1 MVTDPEEFRQRLL
14 DIQNSVNV
22 EYTRLPL
29 NEPHFIINANT
40 RTITIPSEFGFIG
53 VKNDHKAENIYF
65 EIDRYFDYEDLS
77 NHTCIVQYSYKGFE
91 GIYPV
96 TSLDVE
102 SIDGKILFCWTIMND
117 ATRDFGDINF
127 SVRFYSIENDEYTY
141 NFNTLTASSKILDT
155 LDVNHYPYASPTPE
169 QFQIYIDKTNEISDK
184 MDNFTTTV
192 TESENKAKEYANDSM
207 RYRDETRDISVEEIE
222 KIQQAAETKEQ
233 EVIANVETKE
243 QEVLASI
250 PEDYTNLNNEIAEL
264 KGDLVYLGKTSE
276 LIFLDKKYDNKE
288 DIKLT
293 FSNQKIINPT
303 YKGEPHWTS
312 NTKYEVAEYVEVTPL
327 TIYKISANANYGN
340 YFYCLYDTNKNFI
353 SGEVSTDSTII
364 QDCIKDIL
372 TPYNARY
379 ISLSKHTDYPIT
391 SLKKYTEYKN
401 LKHNWTDIKWVV
413 FGDSLTDSSNN
424 TANTRYYDYV
434 KYETNITVL
443 NYGVSGTGYART
455 DNNFYSRVMQLKNV
469 DFDVITFFGSFNDL
483 GAGLPIGTKDDTDLT
498 TLGGYINTTL
508 DRLYSIKPFVKV
520 GIVTPTRWYNNYIDN
535 TFYYY
540 AKLLKDIAEK
550 RGIPCLDLY
559 NVGQMYPYNE
569 NFRVEFYN
577 ENGVQD
583 IGVHPNSKGHKR
595 IHSHFREF
603 LASLI

>member
-233 EVIANVETKE
+233 EVIANIETKE
-243 QEVLASI
+243 QEVLTSI

-264 KGDLVYLGKTSE
+264 KSDLVIQYIPFTWLDGYYSINDGSYVDDSINKNYHSSTKIEGSE
-276 LIFLDKKYDNKE
+276 LPTLDT
-288 DIKLT
+288 IKNGNYLYENES
-293 FSNQKIINPT
+293 FIGVWFGET
-303 YKGEPHWTS
+303 YKGYWMNGTWYNPNNQVW
-312 NTKYEVAEYVEVTPL
+312 
-327 TIYKISANANYGN
+327 
-340 YFYCLYDTNKNFI
+340 YC
-353 SGEVSTDSTII
+353 GRPE
-364 QDCIKDIL
+364 
-372 TPYNARY
+372 R
-379 ISLSKHTDYPIT
+379 LSKFYKPIP
-391 SLKKYTEYKN
+391 
-401 LKHNWTDIKWVV
+401 
-413 FGDSLTDSSNN
+413 SS
-424 TANTRYYDYV
+424 
-434 KYETNITVL
+434 
-443 NYGVSGTGYART
+443 
-455 DNNFYSRVMQLKNV
+455 
-469 DFDVITFFGSFNDL
+469 
-483 GAGLPIGTKDDTDLT
+483 
-498 TLGGYINTTL
+498 
-508 DRLYSIKPFVKV
+508 
-520 GIVTPTRWYNNYIDN
+520 
-535 TFYYY
+535 
-540 AKLLKDIAEK
+540 
-550 RGIPCLDLY
+550 
-559 NVGQMYPYNE
+559 
-569 NFRVEFYN
+569 
-577 ENGVQD
+577 
-583 IGVHPNSKGHKR
+583 
-595 IHSHFREF
+595 
-603 LASLI
+603 

>member
-233 EVIANVETKE
+233 EVIANIETKE

-250 PEDYTNLNNEIAEL
+250 PEDYTNLNNGIAEL
-264 KGDLVYLGKTSE
+264 KGDLTDLDEILNVKHLRITSVTTAGSYKRAIAFSGLSLIGGHSYTFTVKPVSVTTDEYYLYFVDASGAETVIITRVDGNILYNFTPTEEMNNVSIKVSSGASSE
-276 LIFLDKKYDNKE
+276 QTFECSWIENVGDNEIDKVSKNKE
-288 DIKLT
+288 KIRKT
-293 FSNQKIINPT
+293 YASIHNFCKII
-303 YKGEPHWTS
+303 
-312 NTKYEVAEYVEVTPL
+312 
-327 TIYKISANANYGN
+327 
-340 YFYCLYDTNKNFI
+340 
-353 SGEVSTDSTII
+353 
-364 QDCIKDIL
+364 
-372 TPYNARY
+372 
-379 ISLSKHTDYPIT
+379 
-391 SLKKYTEYKN
+391 
-401 LKHNWTDIKWVV
+401 
-413 FGDSLTDSSNN
+413 
-424 TANTRYYDYV
+424 
-434 KYETNITVL
+434 
-443 NYGVSGTGYART
+443 
-455 DNNFYSRVMQLKNV
+455 
-469 DFDVITFFGSFNDL
+469 
-483 GAGLPIGTKDDTDLT
+483 
-498 TLGGYINTTL
+498 
-508 DRLYSIKPFVKV
+508 
-520 GIVTPTRWYNNYIDN
+520 
-535 TFYYY
+535 
-540 AKLLKDIAEK
+540 
-550 RGIPCLDLY
+550 
-559 NVGQMYPYNE
+559 
-569 NFRVEFYN
+569 
-577 ENGVQD
+577 
-583 IGVHPNSKGHKR
+583 
-595 IHSHFREF
+595 
-603 LASLI
+603 

>member
-233 EVIANVETKE
+233 EVIANIETKE
-243 QEVLASI
+243 QEVLTSI

-264 KGDLVYLGKTSE
+264 KSDLVNNVLKKSIRSENMNASYDGSRLKFVPLSAERWSAVFVDDCSLLFERIATGTPFTVISETDEYYLG
-276 LIFLDKKYDNKE
+276 F
-288 DIKLT
+288 
-293 FSNQKIINPT
+293 NP
-303 YKGEPHWTS
+303 
-312 NTKYEVAEYVEVTPL
+312 N
-327 TIYKISANANYGN
+327 
-340 YFYCLYDTNKNFI
+340 
-353 SGEVSTDSTII
+353 
-364 QDCIKDIL
+364 
-372 TPYNARY
+372 
-379 ISLSKHTDYPIT
+379 
-391 SLKKYTEYKN
+391 
-401 LKHNWTDIKWVV
+401 
-413 FGDSLTDSSNN
+413 
-424 TANTRYYDYV
+424 
-434 KYETNITVL
+434 
-443 NYGVSGTGYART
+443 GTG
-455 DNNFYSRVMQLKNV
+455 NLF
-469 DFDVITFFGSFNDL
+469 IFNKSD
-483 GAGLPIGTKDDTDLT
+483 GC
-498 TLGGYINTTL
+498 Y
-508 DRLYSIKPFVKV
+508 
-520 GIVTPTRWYNNYIDN
+520 
-535 TFYYY
+535 
-540 AKLLKDIAEK
+540 
-550 RGIPCLDLY
+550 
-559 NVGQMYPYNE
+559 
-569 NFRVEFYN
+569 
-577 ENGVQD
+577 
-583 IGVHPNSKGHKR
+583 
-595 IHSHFREF
+595 
-603 LASLI
+603 

>member
-155 LDVNHYPYASPTPE
+155 LDVNHYPYSSPTPE

-222 KIQQAAETKEQ
+222 KIQQATETKEQ
-233 EVIANVETKE
+233 EVIANIETKE

-264 KGDLVYLGKTSE
+264 KGDLDSQSFFASGCNWIKELYINELGRENDVS
-276 LIFLDKKYDNKE
+276 
-288 DIKLT
+288 
-293 FSNQKIINPT
+293 IINNI
-303 YKGEPHWTS
+303 G
-312 NTKYEVAEYVEVTPL
+312 
-327 TIYKISANANYGN
+327 I
-340 YFYCLYDTNKNFI
+340 
-353 SGEVSTDSTII
+353 DST
-364 QDCIKDIL
+364 
-372 TPYNARY
+372 
-379 ISLSKHTDYPIT
+379 SKKRLYFATSDGQSFSAVALITDNP
-391 SLKKYTEYKN
+391 
-401 LKHNWTDIKWVV
+401 
-413 FGDSLTDSSNN
+413 
-424 TANTRYYDYV
+424 
-434 KYETNITVL
+434 TNIVPIYQ
-443 NYGVSGTGYART
+443 YGTYDIV
-455 DNNFYSRVMQLKNV
+455 
-469 DFDVITFFGSFNDL
+469 
-483 GAGLPIGTKDDTDLT
+483 
-498 TLGGYINTTL
+498 GYIIADFL
-508 DRLYSIKPFVKV
+508 KV
-520 GIVTPTRWYNNYIDN
+520 I
-535 TFYYY
+535 
-540 AKLLKDIAEK
+540 
-550 RGIPCLDLY
+550 
-559 NVGQMYPYNE
+559 
-569 NFRVEFYN
+569 
-577 ENGVQD
+577 
-583 IGVHPNSKGHKR
+583 
-595 IHSHFREF
+595 
-603 LASLI
+603 

>member
-233 EVIANVETKE
+233 EVIANIETKE
-243 QEVLASI
+243 QEVIASI
-250 PEDYTNLNNEIAEL
+250 PEDYTN
-264 KGDLVYLGKTSE
+264 
-276 LIFLDKKYDNKE
+276 
-288 DIKLT
+288 
-293 FSNQKIINPT
+293 
-303 YKGEPHWTS
+303 
-312 NTKYEVAEYVEVTPL
+312 
-327 TIYKISANANYGN
+327 
-340 YFYCLYDTNKNFI
+340 
-353 SGEVSTDSTII
+353 
-364 QDCIKDIL
+364 
-372 TPYNARY
+372 
-379 ISLSKHTDYPIT
+379 
-391 SLKKYTEYKN
+391 
-401 LKHNWTDIKWVV
+401 
-413 FGDSLTDSSNN
+413 
-424 TANTRYYDYV
+424 
-434 KYETNITVL
+434 
-443 NYGVSGTGYART
+443 
-455 DNNFYSRVMQLKNV
+455 
-469 DFDVITFFGSFNDL
+469 
-483 GAGLPIGTKDDTDLT
+483 
-498 TLGGYINTTL
+498 
-508 DRLYSIKPFVKV
+508 
-520 GIVTPTRWYNNYIDN
+520 
-535 TFYYY
+535 
-540 AKLLKDIAEK
+540 
-550 RGIPCLDLY
+550 
-559 NVGQMYPYNE
+559 
-569 NFRVEFYN
+569 
-577 ENGVQD
+577 
-583 IGVHPNSKGHKR
+583 
-595 IHSHFREF
+595 
-603 LASLI
+603 

>member
-233 EVIANVETKE
+233 EVIANSETKE
-243 QEVLASI
+243 QEVLTSI

-264 KGDLVYLGKTSE
+264 KGDLGDL
-276 LIFLDKKYDNKE
+276 
-288 DIKLT
+288 
-293 FSNQKIINPT
+293 
-303 YKGEPHWTS
+303 
-312 NTKYEVAEYVEVTPL
+312 
-327 TIYKISANANYGN
+327 
-340 YFYCLYDTNKNFI
+340 
-353 SGEVSTDSTII
+353 
-364 QDCIKDIL
+364 
-372 TPYNARY
+372 
-379 ISLSKHTDYPIT
+379 
-391 SLKKYTEYKN
+391 KN
-401 LKHNWTDIKWVV
+401 LN
-413 FGDSLTDSSNN
+413 
-424 TANTRYYDYV
+424 
-434 KYETNITVL
+434 
-443 NYGVSGTGYART
+443 
-455 DNNFYSRVMQLKNV
+455 
-469 DFDVITFFGSFNDL
+469 DFMCN
-483 GAGLPIGTKDDTDLT
+483 
-498 TLGGYINTTL
+498 
-508 DRLYSIKPFVKV
+508 R
-520 GIVTPTRWYNNYIDN
+520 
-535 TFYYY
+535 
-540 AKLLKDIAEK
+540 
-550 RGIPCLDLY
+550 
-559 NVGQMYPYNE
+559 
-569 NFRVEFYN
+569 
-577 ENGVQD
+577 
-583 IGVHPNSKGHKR
+583 
-595 IHSHFREF
+595 
-603 LASLI
+603 